1 MNSHQLFMPINF
13 TQDLNYFLTAICE
26 YKPYKNASL
35 GYLYEVIM
43 SKQVKTIKHLRRTLA
58 CNQFWL
64 NDTCTIIKP

>member
-35 GYLYEVIM
+35 GFVWGHH
-43 SKQVKTIKHLRRTLA
+43 V
-58 CNQFWL
+58 
-64 NDTCTIIKP
+64 